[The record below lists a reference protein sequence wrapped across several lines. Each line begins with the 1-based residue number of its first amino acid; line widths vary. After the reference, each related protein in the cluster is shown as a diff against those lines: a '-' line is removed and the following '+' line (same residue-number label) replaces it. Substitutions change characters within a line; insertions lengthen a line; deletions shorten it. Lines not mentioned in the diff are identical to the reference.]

1 MYIQPSYNHLTPVI
15 GEVGLRAGQVE
26 ELLKEELYLS
36 LYTQQGELSL
46 RGRLLTHLA
55 LPTDMTGS
63 GGFLIS
69 QKLATVYVCTVLSS
83 VYYTIYSIHTLYS
96 YMEKIEIFSELFE

>member
-1 MYIQPSYNHLTPVI
+1 MI

-63 GGFLIS
+63 GGFSLS
-69 QKLATVYVCTVLSS
+69 QKLAICTVLSS
-83 VYYTIYSIHTLYS
+83 VYCTLVYYIHYTYTVLVHG
-96 YMEKIEIFSELFE
+96 KA

>member
-1 MYIQPSYNHLTPVI
+1 MI

-63 GGFLIS
+63 GGFFNIPEAGYCIMCICMYCS
-69 QKLATVYVCTVLSS
+69 QFSVL
-83 VYYTIYSIHTLYS
+83 YNI
-96 YMEKIEIFSELFE
+96 